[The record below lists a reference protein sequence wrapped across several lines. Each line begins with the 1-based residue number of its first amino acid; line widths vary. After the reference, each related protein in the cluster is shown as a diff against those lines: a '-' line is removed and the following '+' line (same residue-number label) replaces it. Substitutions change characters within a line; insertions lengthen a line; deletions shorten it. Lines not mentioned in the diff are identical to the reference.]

1 MNQTVLEKEKNQ
13 HHGGDDHQKKMT
25 IVIINAAPH
34 SVMEKE
40 LTYEQV
46 VNLAYNNTPPT
57 GPNVVITVTYSRGEN
72 GKSGTMLPGDKVKIK
87 ERMVFDVTA
96 TDRS

>member
-1 MNQTVLEKEKNQ
+1 MENEEKA
-13 HHGGDDHQKKMT
+13 HHQDGEGGHQKDKTMI
-25 IVIINAAPH
+25 IVNASPYYVAA
-34 SVMEKE
+34 KT

-46 VNLAYNNTPPT
+46 VNLAYNDAPPI

-72 GKSGTMLPGDKVKIK
+72 GKSGTMLPGDNVKIK
-87 ERMVFDVTA
+87 KGMVFDVTA